1 MALNPWSGP
10 RIAAKFEHRPQ
21 VAGASLSVV
30 EEAAMSD
37 PKTDRAEL
45 QRRLDLARRMAAQ
58 PVDALTRERL
68 DQLVRDIEA
77 ELAGLTQPS
86 S

>member
-1 MALNPWSGP
+1 
-10 RIAAKFEHRPQ
+10 
-21 VAGASLSVV
+21 
-30 EEAAMSD
+30 MSD

-45 QRRLDLARRMAAQ
+45 QRRLDLARCMAAQ

>member
-1 MALNPWSGP
+1 
-10 RIAAKFEHRPQ
+10 
-21 VAGASLSVV
+21 
-30 EEAAMSD
+30 MSD

-45 QRRLDLARRMAAQ
+45 QRRLDLARRMAAH

>member
-1 MALNPWSGP
+1 LERAPDSSEV
-10 RIAAKFEHRPQ
+10 RAQAERPQ
-21 VAGASLSVV
+21 VADAPLSVV

-45 QRRLDLARRMAAQ
+45 QRRLDLARCMAAQ